1 MRAFPALVALD
12 LRATFG
18 WKPLGEYKGLR
29 DWLKLAGAVLLG
41 ILLVG
46 DIGFVFVSSALT
58 QYQALKGQGLEGLLL
73 LNGAIM
79 ASVAVFFLGFIM
91 ILSGWSLSPQETQLF
106 TLPLGDRELL
116 GAKFAV
122 TFLSQAAIGLFLFG
136 TSLAVFGISE
146 APPPLWWVVGLAVAL
161 ALPLYALALA
171 WLVLVPLM
179 SVARFI
185 RSRNGI
191 LLVSGLVG
199 AGFAV
204 AFNLYVQN
212 SMARLSDPAWIL
224 ANYAGPGSV
233 LNLMGS
239 TWPPTLFAWKALS
252 AAAAGRWPEALA
264 IGLGLLAGGL
274 ATSALAVLLLG
285 GLWKKSVV
293 AFGEGR
299 LRRLEAG
306 TTKAFIERH
315 FRRGPRGLALFL
327 REWRL
332 MNREPRFFLNGPFI
346 VVLMPLI
353 LAVMYVAQRDNLSQ
367 LQGLFVGP
375 EGRRNAFL
383 AAMSLGAFLGSST
396 SVAATAL
403 SRDAKA
409 LPALLALPVSGFAY
423 MMAKLSHALAWAFA
437 GALIGAVSLG
447 LFAGLDAVNIVGAIF
462 ASLAFSAL
470 ANLVGLWIDTAHPR
484 LAWDNPMAALKQN
497 PNSVFVILGSIAA
510 LAGLDWL
517 GVALRIG
524 TGGLAALIG
533 GGCGLAFALGLAA
546 YSRFA
551 ERKLSVIEPR

>member
-18 WKPLGEYKGLR
+18 WKPLGEYKSPR
-29 DWLKLAGAVLLG
+29 DWLKLAGAFLLG
-41 ILLVG
+41 ILLVA

-58 QYQALKGQGLEGLLL
+58 QYQALKSQGLEGLLL

-91 ILSGWSLSPQETQLF
+91 ILSGWGLSPQETQLF
-106 TLPLGDRELL
+106 TMPLGDRELL

-122 TFLSQAAIGLFLFG
+122 NFLSQAAIGLFLFG

-146 APPPLWWVVGLAVAL
+146 APPPLWWLVGLLVAL
-161 ALPLYALALA
+161 ALPLYALVLA
-171 WLVLVPLM
+171 WLILVPLM

-199 AGFAV
+199 AAFAV
-204 AFNLYVQN
+204 AFNIYVQN

-224 ANYAGPGSV
+224 ANYAGPGGV
-233 LNLMGS
+233 LNLIGS
-239 TWPPTLFAWKALS
+239 TWPPSLLAWRALS
-252 AAAAGRWPEALA
+252 AAAAGDWPVALA
-264 IGLGLLAGGL
+264 SGIGLLAGGL
-274 ATSALAVLLLG
+274 ALSILAVFLLG

-306 TTKAFIERH
+306 ATTAFIRGH
-315 FRRGPRGLALFL
+315 FRRGPRNFALFL

-353 LAVMYVAQRDNLSQ
+353 LAVMYVAQRENLSQ
-367 LQGLFVGP
+367 LQVLFAGE

-383 AAMSLGAFLGSST
+383 AAVALGAFLGSST

-409 LPALLALPVSGFAY
+409 LPAILALPVDAFTY
-423 MMAKLSHALAWAFA
+423 MMAKLAHALVWAAA
-437 GALIGAVSLG
+437 GAFIGALSLG
-447 LFAGLDAVNIVGAIF
+447 LFAGLHAVDILLAVLS
-462 ASLAFSAL
+462 SLAFSAL
-470 ANLVGLWIDTAHPR
+470 ANLAGLWIDTAHPR

-510 LAGLDWL
+510 LAGLGWL
-517 GVALRIG
+517 CLVSKLGP
-524 TGGLAALIG
+524 GGLAALIG
-533 GGCGLAFALGLAA
+533 GGGALLFALGLAA

-551 ERKLSVIEPR
+551 ERRLRAIEPR